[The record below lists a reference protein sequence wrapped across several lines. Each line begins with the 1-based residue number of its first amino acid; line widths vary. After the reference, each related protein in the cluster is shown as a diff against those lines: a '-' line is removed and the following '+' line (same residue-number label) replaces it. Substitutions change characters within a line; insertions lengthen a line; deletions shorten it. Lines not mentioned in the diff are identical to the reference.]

1 MWVSRFPR
9 LLVAVTGATLAAVA
23 VTGCSTGDGSDSASA
38 ASSAAGTRTI
48 TDASGAEVQVPAA
61 PSRVVALSEPTLD
74 GALALGVTPVGTT
87 NGRGQGSVPAYLGDR
102 AGDIPVVATIGSPDL
117 EKIAALQ
124 PDLILVD
131 GTTSSDESVI
141 GKLRGIAP
149 TVFVSVSGQDWKT
162 AFTAQADALG
172 RAAQGEKVLS
182 DYEARVEQ
190 IKGALGPN
198 AGATVSIV
206 RWSGQPQVLMKEL
219 LPGKVVADL
228 GLARPASQNMEGP
241 GHSVPISLENLQEI
255 DADWVFFGTLGGGGA
270 GPGGGAS
277 QTGTGAEASAK
288 ALVQAGQSPGFT
300 SLKAYTAHRIVPVD
314 GSAWMS
320 AGGPLAATTIL
331 DTVQQTLAAGA

>member
-1 MWVSRFPR
+1 MLASRFSR
-9 LLVAVTGATLAAVA
+9 LLLGAALAALA
-23 VTGCSTGDGSDSASA
+23 VTGCSSGNDADNASTG
-38 ASSAAGTRTI
+38 SSTPTGGTRTI
-48 TDASGAEVQVPAA
+48 TDASGARVEVPAR

-87 NGRGQGSVPAYLGDR
+87 NGRGQSSVPNYLG
-102 AGDIPVVATIGSPDL
+102 AQAKAIPVVAGIGSPDL

-149 TVFVSVSGQDWKT
+149 TVFVSEGGQDWKA
-162 AFTAQADALG
+162 AFAAEAEALG
-172 RAAQGEKVLS
+172 RAAEGEKVLA
-182 DYEARVEQ
+182 DYETRVEQ
-190 IKGALGPN
+190 VKAALGPN
-198 AGATVSIV
+198 AGASVSIV

-228 GLARPASQNMEGP
+228 GLTRPASQDMDGP
-241 GHSVPISLENLQEI
+241 GHSVPISLENLQDI

-288 ALVQAGQSPGFT
+288 ALVQAGQTPGF
-300 SLKAYTAHRIVPVD
+300 SDLEAYAAHRIVPVD

-331 DTVQQTLAAGA
+331 DTVQQTLASGA